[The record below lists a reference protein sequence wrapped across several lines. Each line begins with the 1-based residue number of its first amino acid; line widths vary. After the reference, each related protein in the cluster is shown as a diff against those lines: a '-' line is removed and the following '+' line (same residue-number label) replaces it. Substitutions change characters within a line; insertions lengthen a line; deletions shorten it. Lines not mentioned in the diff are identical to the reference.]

1 MMEKIWSSSS
11 STCSGSGALNYDHAT
26 DDDTI
31 QIEAFVTADKIDEYS
46 LTHYLNPEVA
56 IIVIKSMEILC

>member
-11 STCSGSGALNYDHAT
+11 SMCSGSGALNYDHAT

-31 QIEAFVTADKIDEYS
+31 QIEAFFTADRINEYS
-46 LTHYLNPEVA
+46 YFLNPEVA
-56 IIVIKSMEILC
+56 IIVIKLMEIFWK

>member
-1 MMEKIWSSSS
+1 M
-11 STCSGSGALNYDHAT
+11 CSGSGALDYDHAT

-31 QIEAFVTADKIDEYS
+31 QIEAFVMADKIDEYS

-56 IIVIKSMEILC
+56 IIVIKLMEIFWK